1 MSSSAGDSPPGIRLL
16 LVTAREAEARALART
31 LVEERLA
38 ACGNVIPGV
47 RSIYRW
53 EGRVEEADEALLV
66 LKAPPGLEEALL
78 RRIPQ
83 LHSYDVPEVLV
94 VEVPRGHA
102 PYLGWVHRET
112 GEEGP

>member
-1 MSSSAGDSPPGIRLL
+1 MSSSAGDAPTGIRLV
-16 LVTAREAEARALART
+16 LVTAPEAEARSLARS

-53 EGRVEEADEALLV
+53 EGRVEEADEALLI
-66 LKAPPGLEEALL
+66 LKAPAELEEALV
-78 RRIPQ
+78 RRIPE

-94 VEVPRGHA
+94 VEAPRGHA
-102 PYLGWVHRET
+102 PYLDWVSRET
-112 GEEGP
+112 TGGDS